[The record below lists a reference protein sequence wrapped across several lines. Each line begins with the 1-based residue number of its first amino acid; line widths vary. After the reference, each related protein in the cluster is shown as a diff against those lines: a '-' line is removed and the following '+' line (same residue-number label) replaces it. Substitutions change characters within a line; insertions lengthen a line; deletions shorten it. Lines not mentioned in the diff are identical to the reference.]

1 MHPSQTNP
9 PVSPSRPE
17 SLLEEDRYLMRTHK
31 IALRPTR
38 RQRRLLKQHADYY
51 PHPQST
57 PTTSLK
63 RNSPP

>member
-17 SLLEEDRYLMRTHK
+17 SSREEDRYLMRTHK

-38 RQRRLLKQHADYY
+38 RQRRLLKQHAD
-51 PHPQST
+51 ST
-57 PTTSLK
+57 PI
-63 RNSPP
+63 RNRPLLPR

>member
-17 SLLEEDRYLMRTHK
+17 SLPEEDRYLMRTHK

-38 RQRRLLKQHADYY
+38 RQRRLLKQHADYARFAY
-51 PHPQST
+51 NWT
-57 PTTSLK
+57 PALFQGQV
-63 RNSPP
+63 

>member
-1 MHPSQTNP
+1 MII
-9 PVSPSRPE
+9 
-17 SLLEEDRYLMRTHK
+17 RTHK

-38 RQRRLLKQHADYY
+38 RQRRLLKQHADST
-51 PHPQST
+51 PIRQST